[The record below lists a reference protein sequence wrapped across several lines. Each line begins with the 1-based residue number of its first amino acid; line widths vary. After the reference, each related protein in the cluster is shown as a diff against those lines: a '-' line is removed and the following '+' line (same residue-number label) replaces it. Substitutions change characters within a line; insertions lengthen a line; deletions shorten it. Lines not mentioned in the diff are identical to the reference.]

1 MVDAIRLALAEVFQQ
16 DLQIASGGQGLAL
29 AQRRALIM
37 LAEPLRFEDAAAQ
50 ERSNKVAVFL
60 ATQHQLD
67 QSEIVR
73 VECEDVLISRNR
85 MEACLPSRGECFDD
99 SGMEDVSVIAKLS
112 HKGAVFSNRYLQALR
127 DSFIYRIEEKVS
139 VCRQLQ
145 GLSRPAK
152 VRMIWEQGT
161 GTQDQNLCRAGNR
174 ADDFDEM
181 VQ

>member
-1 MVDAIRLALAEVFQQ
+1 MQ
-16 DLQIASGGQGLAL
+16 
-29 AQRRALIM
+29 
-37 LAEPLRFEDAAAQ
+37 
-50 ERSNKVAVFL
+50 
-60 ATQHQLD
+60 
-67 QSEIVR
+67 
-73 VECEDVLISRNR
+73 
-85 MEACLPSRGECFDD
+85 ACLPSRGECFDD
-99 SGMEDVSVIAKLS
+99 SGTEDVSVIAKLS
-112 HKGAVFSNRYLQALR
+112 HKGAVFSSRYLQALR